1 MFLVVLVASECVDLI
16 KHTLIVFFSYQSL
29 NSLWFCLSHIRGL
42 CNPKGVFMLRRN
54 ILLTSLAV
62 LIPNFVLASEQTKTL
77 KIGVTAGLHA
87 QILEQVLPIAKKNGL
102 NIKIVEF
109 QDYQMVIISYS
120 FLFFHFSPIKIFLSC
135 FHSNFSV
142 DF

>member
-1 MFLVVLVASECVDLI
+1 
-16 KHTLIVFFSYQSL
+16 
-29 NSLWFCLSHIRGL
+29 
-42 CNPKGVFMLRRN
+42 MLRRN

-109 QDYQMVIISYS
+109 QDYVQPNAALATGDLDVNIFQTKPFLDAANRDRGYDLVPVGETITFPMAFYS
-120 FLFFHFSPIKIFLSC
+120 KKYSKEAL
-135 FHSNFSV
+135 
-142 DF
+142 

>member
-1 MFLVVLVASECVDLI
+1 MVLFEP
-16 KHTLIVFFSYQSL
+16 HQ
-29 NSLWFCLSHIRGL
+29 GL

-109 QDYQMVIISYS
+109 QDYVQPNAALAAGDLDVNIFQTKPFLDAANRDRGYDLVPVGETITFPMAFYS
-120 FLFFHFSPIKIFLSC
+120 KKTILT
-135 FHSNFSV
+135 
-142 DF
+142 

>member
-1 MFLVVLVASECVDLI
+1 
-16 KHTLIVFFSYQSL
+16 
-29 NSLWFCLSHIRGL
+29 
-42 CNPKGVFMLRRN
+42 MLRRN

-109 QDYQMVIISYS
+109 QDYVQPNAALAAGDLDVNIFQTKPFLDAANRDRGYDLVPVGETITFPMAFYS
-120 FLFFHFSPIKIFLSC
+120 KKYFKEAL
-135 FHSNFSV
+135 
-142 DF
+142 

>member
-1 MFLVVLVASECVDLI
+1 MVLFEP
-16 KHTLIVFFSYQSL
+16 HQ
-29 NSLWFCLSHIRGL
+29 GL

-109 QDYQMVIISYS
+109 QDYVQPNAALAAGDLDVNIFQTKPFLDAANRDRAMTSYQS
-120 FLFFHFSPIKIFLSC
+120 AKL
-135 FHSNFSV
+135 
-142 DF
+142 

>member
-1 MFLVVLVASECVDLI
+1 MVLFEP
-16 KHTLIVFFSYQSL
+16 H
-29 NSLWFCLSHIRGL
+29 RGGV

>member
-1 MFLVVLVASECVDLI
+1 
-16 KHTLIVFFSYQSL
+16 
-29 NSLWFCLSHIRGL
+29 
-42 CNPKGVFMLRRN
+42 MLRRN

-109 QDYQMVIISYS
+109 QDYVQPNAALATGDLDVNIFQTKPFLDAANRDRGYDLVPVGETITFPMAFYS
-120 FLFFHFSPIKIFLSC
+120 KKILT
-135 FHSNFSV
+135 
-142 DF
+142 